1 MAYARILP
9 HIHEVMAHGECCVCV
24 CNICSRGTRVT
35 TTILIMRT
43 RTKCTSTLI
52 HSILYLRSHDFKRFA
67 GANHCQQF
75 NRNESL
81 IGGDETREI
90 GTMLW
95 AWLEF
100 VMIIMS
106 KVISM
111 NFNSAGFWLCAIPQP
126 IWHDAH
132 LHSAFRINFSFSN
145 INSQQVTRFQLV
157 CMCFALEAS
166 LSQLYVW

>member
-90 GTMLW
+90 GTMLS
-95 AWLEF
+95 LTR
-100 VMIIMS
+100 VCNNSMS

-132 LHSAFRINFSFSN
+132 LHSAFRINCSFSN
-145 INSQQVTRFQLV
+145 INSQQVTRF
-157 CMCFALEAS
+157 
-166 LSQLYVW
+166 